1 MYQSRY
7 AQAHEDDWTE
17 RRARERQAFAHAIGL
32 LELARD
38 KGAGSREAIEA
49 IVVVG
54 RLWTFL
60 LEDLVRADNALAPE
74 LRAGLISIGIW
85 TLREC
90 DRLRR
95 QEIQSFAGLIDVS
108 RTLAEALA

>member
-1 MYQSRY
+1 MYKTRY
-7 AQAHEDDWTE
+7 AQAREDDWAE
-17 RRARERQAFAHAIGL
+17 RRTAERQAFAHAIGL

-38 KGAGSREAIEA
+38 KGAGSREAVEA
-49 IVVVG
+49 IVFVG

-60 LEDLVRADNALAPE
+60 LEDLARPENTLDPE
-74 LRAGLISIGIW
+74 LRARLISIGIW
-85 TLREC
+85 SLREC

-95 QEIQSFAGLIDVS
+95 EETENLAGLIDVS